1 MKKFINILFVILIIL
16 STLNHN
22 VLQAEDSLSVTVSLM
37 TILHHM
43 IPAQAITIMLNHRA
57 FQNYKTTINH
67 LLRKRKL
74 ISLQ

>member
-1 MKKFINILFVILIIL
+1 MKKFINILFVVFIIL

-43 IPAQAITIMLNHRA
+43 IPTQAITIMLNHRT
-57 FQNYKTTINH
+57 FQNHKTTINL

-74 ISLQ
+74 IILQ